1 MEACCAVGSETCH
14 FASQLPRGV
23 SGSHPTRLNGLRD
36 CGPPSAG
43 FRHRVGT
50 RSQQGRDFLAALPG
64 KEVCAGSHPPAGP
77 AQEMRRESQE
87 PGLPGPAAPPRRPS
101 SPVLDCR
108 KRAGGNALPGG
119 WVGEA
124 ASAPAP
130 PASQAR
136 GGAALSL
143 RQTRRP
149 PPAAR
154 RRSRCSLPIGIA
166 RRCCSPTL
174 GGRSREAGS
183 DRRRRPPARSP
194 RRWGWAGEG
203 DLPNPL
209 FWEVRCWT

>member
-1 MEACCAVGSETCH
+1 MLCCGVWGLPFRLS
-14 FASQLPRGV
+14 ASSWGKWVASYPAERTKRLRAAISRVQAQ
-23 SGSHPTRLNGLRD
+23 SGY
-36 CGPPSAG
+36 
-43 FRHRVGT
+43 

-174 GGRSREAGS
+174 GGRSGEAGS